1 MSQLKDIFDKFYKEQ
16 ILESKVQGKTDYV
29 FPKGTQYP
37 LRVKALK
44 VDGKDIVFAYND
56 ESFRVTLDRRV
67 GFTIPEA
74 PRFDHV
80 FRIVESNSEKHT
92 VEIDYLEC
100 GSGEELD
107 SSLEIGFGD
116 DIILAFKE
124 KAYAVGQILLNA
136 LGFED
141 GDRWVVFMDTY
152 VGQDDHFRIHGLYYM
167 ADVNRIDGKWKITR
181 LIKRRFPKNYK
192 AFLDFEV
199 RSLKSLV
206 FVDESEARAAA
217 AVIDEQKRDNR
228 TIMQIWQVYSH
239 LEMKHAEEYSSRIG
253 DIPYHVLG
261 YPDRHL
267 CRIMLDSN
275 EIQTSEIYKRKDL
288 FLRSSLELED
298 GQERYDVV
306 SMGRGSTVCITDKN
320 EDLPRSGKLKIS
332 IKGNVTVNK
341 RRENAY
347 RIFDRKPNA
356 LLKDLLFAIEGK
368 MDSALL
374 RKPEHYK
381 AITERT
387 RKFLKKE
394 FGIDDVT
401 QDQKEAIEIA
411 LNTPDIAII
420 QGPPGTGKSTVIAAI
435 ADRLLEIAEKE
446 RVENEDKLILV
457 SAFQNDTVEHIASKI
472 YILGLPTVKV
482 GKKAQGTKAED
493 AVIDD
498 MKRSMS
504 RAMDYYKNFAQSDI
518 SSALAAQ
525 RDIFLKE
532 HTLSSVSDAV
542 DKILAEN
549 DLGDEV
555 NETWNLY
562 KMYDYEDE
570 RKYARQL
577 KALNNLRTDSVEEYN
592 KDGFKNIRRVI
603 SKVELDDDDMEFLQ
617 SAPKENADDDFLDKL
632 EKIKS
637 KYQERYTSRDEATGI
652 GSLGA
657 WFDQAIDAARAIE
670 QAHPLDKNAYMYRTL
685 ETLLNE
691 IDGDQ
696 SYIRHS
702 LTNYGEAIAATNQTA
717 GSIELSKEQFEDVIL
732 EEAAR
737 SNPLDLLIPM
747 TKAKR
752 RIILVGDQKQLPQLL
767 EHDLEEQTLDTYK
780 DTEVKDENKKI
791 INDSLFNIIFKNLS
805 KSGVSPIRYK
815 TLTTQFRMHP
825 VISDFISRT
834 YYPKEGLIPGM
845 NNMADCKRHK
855 LSLPWAKDKVMVF
868 CDVPYTEG
876 GEMGRSKYRPAE
888 AKRIIALLKDIF
900 KDPASNNLSVGV
912 ITFYSAQVEEICRQA
927 VDAGYVEK
935 SADNSYTITPPYR
948 LTPDGREKLRIGTV
962 DSFQGKEFDVVILST
977 VRSNDEKRD
986 DDHARNVFGFLTL
999 ENRLN
1004 VAFSRAEDLIIAV
1017 GDAQMFSDDYA
1028 AVYVQG
1034 LHDFYKLTSEK
1045 YGNRIK

>member
-1 MSQLKDIFDKFYKEQ
+1 
-16 ILESKVQGKTDYV
+16 
-29 FPKGTQYP
+29 
-37 LRVKALK
+37 
-44 VDGKDIVFAYND
+44 
-56 ESFRVTLDRRV
+56 
-67 GFTIPEA
+67 
-74 PRFDHV
+74 
-80 FRIVESNSEKHT
+80 
-92 VEIDYLEC
+92 
-100 GSGEELD
+100 
-107 SSLEIGFGD
+107 
-116 DIILAFKE
+116 
-124 KAYAVGQILLNA
+124 
-136 LGFED
+136 
-141 GDRWVVFMDTY
+141 
-152 VGQDDHFRIHGLYYM
+152 
-167 ADVNRIDGKWKITR
+167 
-181 LIKRRFPKNYK
+181 
-192 AFLDFEV
+192 
-199 RSLKSLV
+199 
-206 FVDESEARAAA
+206 
-217 AVIDEQKRDNR
+217 
-228 TIMQIWQVYSH
+228 
-239 LEMKHAEEYSSRIG
+239 
-253 DIPYHVLG
+253 
-261 YPDRHL
+261 
-267 CRIMLDSN
+267 ML
-275 EIQTSEIYKRKDL
+275 
-288 FLRSSLELED
+288 
-298 GQERYDVV
+298 
-306 SMGRGSTVCITDKN
+306 
-320 EDLPRSGKLKIS
+320 
-332 IKGNVTVNK
+332 
-341 RRENAY
+341 
-347 RIFDRKPNA
+347 
-356 LLKDLLFAIEGK
+356 
-368 MDSALL
+368 
-374 RKPEHYK
+374 
-381 AITERT
+381 
-387 RKFLKKE
+387 
-394 FGIDDVT
+394 
-401 QDQKEAIEIA
+401 
-411 LNTPDIAII
+411 
-420 QGPPGTGKSTVIAAI
+420 
-435 ADRLLEIAEKE
+435 
-446 RVENEDKLILV
+446 
-457 SAFQNDTVEHIASKI
+457 
-472 YILGLPTVKV
+472 
-482 GKKAQGTKAED
+482 
-493 AVIDD
+493 
-498 MKRSMS
+498 
-504 RAMDYYKNFAQSDI
+504 
-518 SSALAAQ
+518 
-525 RDIFLKE
+525 
-532 HTLSSVSDAV
+532 
-542 DKILAEN
+542 
-549 DLGDEV
+549 
-555 NETWNLY
+555 
-562 KMYDYEDE
+562 
-570 RKYARQL
+570 
-577 KALNNLRTDSVEEYN
+577 
-592 KDGFKNIRRVI
+592 
-603 SKVELDDDDMEFLQ
+603 
-617 SAPKENADDDFLDKL
+617 
-632 EKIKS
+632 
-637 KYQERYTSRDEATGI
+637 
-652 GSLGA
+652 
-657 WFDQAIDAARAIE
+657 
-670 QAHPLDKNAYMYRTL
+670 
-685 ETLLNE
+685 
-691 IDGDQ
+691 
-696 SYIRHS
+696 